1 MCGIFLMVT
10 RIHEDVSE
18 DYNDIIELINVRG
31 PDGSSTIEIIMKEV
45 KLKICCSVLHLR
57 GKGEATLQ
65 PLENDQGDLLCWN
78 GEVWNGLGIKF
89 TDNDTIQ
96 VMNALSKPFT
106 NVIDIIRE
114 IEGPYAFIFIEKS
127 KERLW
132 YGRDCLGRRSLLKK
146 TSTEICDSF
155 CFLLSSVS
163 NGDPSWEE
171 VFADGLYFVDLSLI
185 SENKL
190 FEKKIPYIYDFDQFS
205 DLYLTYPYPRINT
218 SLESVS
224 TEDLDLYVEEFYN
237 VLKQAL
243 YIRTVSVFSTST
255 DQPRLAILYSGGL
268 DSSVLARIIHEILP
282 VNEPVDLLNVAFEN
296 FQVSAQKTDSTDLD
310 DIYNC
315 PDRITGINA
324 YKELCKITGNKRP
337 WRFVQI
343 NVPYFESNDHKPTII
358 KLMHPNDTVMDLSI
372 AMAFYFASRGQGLL
386 RCTNNSLLEYN
397 SVSKVLI
404 SGKVYYR
411 ADEQLGGYSR
421 YLKKYIKGGW
431 LDVIEELSC
440 NISRLSYR
448 NLGRDDRIVSHH
460 GKEIRYPYLDENV
473 MRFLSKLPVQ
483 GKMNF
488 NIENGE
494 KLLLRKLSRKLGLIY
509 SSKEKKRA
517 IQFGSRSAKM
527 QLSNKKISGTNK
539 LEKD

>member
-1 MCGIFLMVT
+1 MCGIFLRIT
-10 RIHEDVSE
+10 SIHEDSKE
-18 DYNDIIELINVRG
+18 DYDDIIELVNVRG
-31 PDGSSTIEIIMKEV
+31 PDRSNTIEVIMKEV
-45 KLKICCSVLHLR
+45 KLKISSSVLHLR
-57 GKGEATLQ
+57 GKGPATLQ
-65 PLENDQGDLLCWN
+65 PIENDRGDLLCWN

-89 TDNDTIQ
+89 NDNDTIQ
-96 VMNALSKPFT
+96 VMNALSRPFSD
-106 NVIDIIRE
+106 VIDIIRE

-146 TSTEICDSF
+146 TSTGINDSF

-171 VFADGLYFVDLSLI
+171 VFADGLYFVDLSQI
-185 SENKL
+185 SENK
-190 FEKKIPYIYDFDQFS
+190 
-205 DLYLTYPYPRINT
+205 TYPYPRINT
-218 SLESVS
+218 SLEPVS
-224 TEDLDLYVEEFYN
+224 TEDFDLYVDEFYN

-243 YIRTVSVFSTST
+243 YIRTVSILSTST

-296 FQVSAQKTDSTDLD
+296 LQVSAQKTDSIDLD

-324 YKELCKITGNKRP
+324 YKELCEVTGNKRP

-343 NVPYFESNDHKPTII
+343 NVPYFESNDHKTII
-358 KLMHPNDTVMDLSI
+358 MKLMHPNDTVMDLSI
-372 AMAFYFASRGQGLL
+372 AMAFYFASRGCGLL
-386 RCTNNSLLEYN
+386 KCTDGSLLEYN

-404 SGKVYYR
+404 R

-421 YLKKYIKGGW
+421 YLTRYIKGGW
-431 LDVIEELSC
+431 PDVIDELSC

-473 MRFLSKLPVQ
+473 IRFLSKLPVQ

-494 KLLLRKLSRKLGLIY
+494 KLLLRKLSQKLGLIY

-527 QLSNKKISGTNK
+527 QISNKKISGTDK